1 MNFCISQSKKCIPQE
16 LFRILQW
23 IFRYFIRYS
32 WSRNTSYISYRT
44 RTSIKIDTKPSK
56 SLYERLGEDITKLKD
71 KVRVTVSR
79 GIATNMSFEE
89 IAMNINLQSR
99 IGINNVFRIAKTEG
113 HRIQCEATY
122 NVQNKAKEKGV
133 DILKNEMLL

>member
-1 MNFCISQSKKCIPQE
+1 MKS
-16 LFRILQW
+16 L
-23 IFRYFIRYS
+23 
-32 WSRNTSYISYRT
+32 T
-44 RTSIKIDTKPSK
+44 IDTKLSK

-89 IAMNINLQSR
+89 IAININLQSR
-99 IGINNVFRIAKTEG
+99 IGINNAFRIARTEG

-122 NVQNKAKEKGV
+122 NVQNKAKEKGA
-133 DILKNEMLL
+133 DILKKGCYSR